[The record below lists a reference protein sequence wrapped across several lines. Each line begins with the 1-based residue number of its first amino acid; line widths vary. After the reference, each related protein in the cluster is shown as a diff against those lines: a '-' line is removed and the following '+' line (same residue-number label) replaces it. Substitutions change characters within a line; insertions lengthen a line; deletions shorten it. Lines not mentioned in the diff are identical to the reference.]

1 MLLFLLRSF
10 VTCVMGSTPMHSIL
24 FIVAHIV
31 ILCLVSPCFVPG
43 VGAWHAIVSYPGN
56 THYHFEDN
64 ISSLINVQYLFPD
77 HAKLIL

>member
-1 MLLFLLRSF
+1 MLL
-10 VTCVMGSTPMHSIL
+10 L
-24 FIVAHIV
+24 FITLVRNLRNGLYANAFYIV
-31 ILCLVSPCFVPG
+31 YCCSHCFLCLVSPCFVPG
-43 VGAWHAIVSYPGN
+43 VGMWHAIVSYPGN